1 MKTSSLLLAVL
12 IGLAACNDPASITSS
27 DKQTDSTSTYKDTTA
42 KNNSTTTV
50 IADAATILSRKQ
62 VPILCYHDIRNTKP
76 GVYSV
81 PIETFKDQMK
91 VLSDSGYQAITP
103 DQYYAYLTTGAPL
116 PEKPV
121 MITFDDN
128 DIDHYTVGAVELE
141 KYGFKGVFFIM
152 RITIGKPRY
161 MTKEQIRELSD
172 KGHVIGSHTWDHH
185 RVTDYTQEDW
195 EKQVTETTEKLEEI
209 TGKKVEYFA
218 YPFGLWKP
226 FVIPELQKRNM
237 KAAFQ
242 LTAKRDSLQPLYTIR
257 RMIVPGDWNGAKMLK
272 WMKANF

>member
-1 MKTSSLLLAVL
+1 MKYTLLL
-12 IGLAACNDPASITSS
+12 IAAATLVACTPSS
-27 DKQTDSTSTYKDTTA
+27 EHEPVKKDTATA
-42 KNNSTTTV
+42 TTPAKTDTTV
-50 IADAATILSRKQ
+50 AIADAATILARKQ
-62 VPILCYHDIRNTKP
+62 VPILCYHDIRNTAP
-76 GVYSV
+76 GAYSV
-81 PIETFKDQMK
+81 PIATFQGQMK
-91 VLSDSGYQAITP
+91 ALADSGYTSVSP
-103 DQYYAYLTTGAPL
+103 DQYYDYLTRGAAL

-128 DIDHYTVGAVELE
+128 DEEHYKIAAPEME

-152 RITIGKPRY
+152 RITIGKPKY

-172 KGHVIGSHTWDHH
+172 RGHVIGSHTWDHH
-185 RVTDYTQEDW
+185 KVTEYTEADW
-195 EKQVTETTEKLEEI
+195 EKQVTETTQKLEEI

-242 LTAKRDSLQPLYTIR
+242 LAAKRDSLQPLYSIR
-257 RMIVPGDWNGAKMLK
+257 RMIVPGDWDGKRMLK